1 MISKVTQESLIWCC
15 QAGSWLRCLPFG
27 WDQNLKSLRLH
38 KEEKGKGY
46 YYFWLISELLGILY
60 RLGALSYLFYIVRF
74 GKNIRPQ
81 DVILAAFFMGVL
93 LMAIQVHVLIFFM
106 KGTEVKLLINSLL
119 STNRHLNSLSL
130 QFSLKSSFL
139 SLGSIPP
146 TELLAQSTHI

>member
-1 MISKVTQESLIWCC
+1 
-15 QAGSWLRCLPFG
+15 
-27 WDQNLKSLRLH
+27 
-38 KEEKGKGY
+38 
-46 YYFWLISELLGILY
+46 
-60 RLGALSYLFYIVRF
+60 
-74 GKNIRPQ
+74 
-81 DVILAAFFMGVL
+81 
-93 LMAIQVHVLIFFM
+93 M